1 MTTCAGATNAAEA
14 HSLWSVLATVIRRCR
29 RNVIEASVIPAVLF
43 YVCLVAGSLTAAYVS
58 ALLYTYGAVALRA
71 ARGRRVP
78 PLLTLTVIGLTIR
91 TVVAIISGSSFI
103 YFVQPV
109 LGTVAM
115 SAALLGSIAIGRP
128 MIAALAHEFW
138 PITPEDAS
146 CPGVA
151 RHFRNLTVLWAG
163 VNLVT
168 AATTLTLLLVL
179 PVGAFVP
186 LKQVTGLC
194 ITFTGVYLTVSS
206 SLKMARREGLAS
218 LYMQTA

>member
-1 MTTCAGATNAAEA
+1 MTNFAGETQAAEV
-14 HSLWSVLATVIRRCR
+14 HSLRSVLVAVVRRCR

-43 YVCLVAGSLTAAYVS
+43 YVCLVAGSLTAAYIS
-58 ALLYTYGAVALRA
+58 ALAYTYGAVGLRA
-71 ARGRRVP
+71 LRGRRVP

-91 TVVAIISGSSFI
+91 TIVAVISGSSFV

-115 SAALLGSIAIGRP
+115 SAALLGSIAMGRP

-168 AATTLTLLLVL
+168 AAVTLALLVSL
-179 PVGAFVP
+179 PVGVYVP
-186 LKQVTGLC
+186 LKQVTGLM
-194 ITFTGVYLTVSS
+194 ITFTGVYLTVTS
-206 SLKMARREGLAS
+206 SLQMARREGLTS
-218 LYMQTA
+218 LYVQAA